1 MLIAALL
8 AVAVA
13 AEPPPY
19 RGVPT
24 FSIGMAGTRLSLVQ
38 HADNSLVLRASDAY
52 GSVAC
57 APYDAQVWPK
67 YRAFFAQIAETWYTA
82 PNLRFPSAD
91 PTFVAH
97 KGTPGVCDLS
107 AYTSAH
113 HVFVEVAQVE
123 AGVRTG
129 FVRVELS
136 PIETSHTIVETSD
149 VQRAED
155 NTFGVRLLQVAAAMG
170 GATAGQLH
178 DMDRAVEDTSTYSKK
193 VITAHTDLSLFVLVL
208 DAWKETG
215 ALATNTVVE
224 SAYRVRDIIKD
235 ESSEFFFRVLGRFGR
250 GDTAASIVVKLQ
262 ACGEATPPAQ
272 CLDEHAEGK

>member
-67 YRAFFAQIAETWYTA
+67 YRAFFAQIA
-82 PNLRFPSAD
+82 
-91 PTFVAH
+91 
-97 KGTPGVCDLS
+97 
-107 AYTSAH
+107 
-113 HVFVEVAQVE
+113 
-123 AGVRTG
+123 
-129 FVRVELS
+129 
-136 PIETSHTIVETSD
+136 
-149 VQRAED
+149 
-155 NTFGVRLLQVAAAMG
+155 
-170 GATAGQLH
+170 AGQLH